1 MSAQANPPASRPVVF
16 LNTVHV
22 KVIISNLLMKVE
34 EPWDKVKRILWKKE
48 KERIEYD
55 EKYTLL
61 FRKKN
66 YY

>member
-1 MSAQANPPASRPVVF
+1 
-16 LNTVHV
+16 
-22 KVIISNLLMKVE
+22 MKVE

-48 KERIEYD
+48 KEHIEND

-66 YY
+66 IIKHLKQTKIVFWALIEP